1 MKNKKKLITTLLVSI
16 GVLCLAAGAVFALK
30 LGGVFQKEKVDVAW
44 YEEDGK
50 EFLITTAEELR
61 GIAKLSKKHDFKGQT
76 IKLGA
81 DIVLNEGDYTQW
93 KKEFLKSSWTPIEG
107 FAGTFDGDGHTIS
120 GLYCVATGLAVVGKE
135 VLWNPSGMF
144 VDSTDDA
151 AIRDFRIVNSY

>member
-1 MKNKKKLITTLLVSI
+1 MV
-16 GVLCLAAGAVFALK
+16 AGAVFALK

-120 GLYCVATGLAVVGKE
+120 GLYCVANGFSVVGKE

-151 AIRDFRIVNSY
+151 VIRDFLKKSLDISSTTSSFLKSA